1 MLTKFELQ
9 LKNKKKIMI
18 KVAIALGILVS
29 AAVIMKK
36 KDMSYRQSIL
46 KSIYPMIMRS
56 TNASGKKKL
65 LENKNGAMPAS
76 SIYDV
81 KATTIDG
88 SPFNFSELKGKKILI
103 VNTASDCGYTGQY
116 EALEKLYQQYKGQL
130 VVIGFPAN
138 DFKEQEKSDNQN
150 IAAFC
155 KKNYGV
161 SFPLMEKSIVIKKN
175 YQNLVYKWLSDP
187 SLNGWCNQEPAW
199 NFCKYL
205 INEQGVLVNYFPM
218 TIDPLDPLVIAAIEK
233 K

>member
-1 MLTKFELQ
+1 
-9 LKNKKKIMI
+9 MI
-18 KVAIALGILVS
+18 KIAIAFGILVS
-29 AAVIMKK
+29 AAVLMKK

-46 KSIYPMIMRS
+46 KSIYPMIMWS
-56 TNASGKKKL
+56 THSNGKKQT
-65 LENKNGAMPAS
+65 LENKNGVTPSMS
-76 SIYDV
+76 FYDLTMT
-81 KATTIDG
+81 AIDG
-88 SPFNFSELKGKKILI
+88 TPFNFSNVKGKKILI

-116 EALEKLYQQYKGQL
+116 EALEQLQQKYKDQL

-138 DFKEQEKSDNQN
+138 DFKGQEKSDNQN

-175 YQNLVYKWLSDP
+175 QQNLVHKWLSDP
-187 SLNGWCNQEPAW
+187 SLNGWCSQEPAW

>member
-1 MLTKFELQ
+1 
-9 LKNKKKIMI
+9 MI
-18 KVAIALGILVS
+18 KVAIAFGILVS
-29 AAVIMKK
+29 AAVLMKK

-46 KSIYPMIMRS
+46 KSIYPMIMWS
-56 TNASGKKKL
+56 TNSNGKKQL
-65 LENKNGAMPAS
+65 LENKYGATPSMS
-76 SIYDV
+76 FYDLTMN
-81 KATTIDG
+81 AIDG
-88 SPFNFSELKGKKILI
+88 SPFNFSNLKGKKILI

-116 EALEKLYQQYKGQL
+116 EALEKLQQQYKDQL

-138 DFKEQEKSDNQN
+138 DFKGQEKGDNQN

-175 YQNLVYKWLSDP
+175 QQNLVHKWLSDM

-218 TIDPLDPLVIAAIEK
+218 TIDPLDPSVIAAIEK

>member
-1 MLTKFELQ
+1 
-9 LKNKKKIMI
+9 
-18 KVAIALGILVS
+18 
-29 AAVIMKK
+29 
-36 KDMSYRQSIL
+36 
-46 KSIYPMIMRS
+46 
-56 TNASGKKKL
+56 
-65 LENKNGAMPAS
+65 LENKNSAMPAS

-81 KATTIDG
+81 KATSIDG
-88 SPFNFSELKGKKILI
+88 TPFIFSALKGKKILL

-116 EALEKLYQQYKGQL
+116 EALEKLQQQYKTQL

-175 YQNLVYKWLSDP
+175 HQNSVFKWLSDS

-218 TIDPLDPLVIAAIEK
+218 SVDPLDPSVIAAIEK
-233 K
+233 N

>member
-1 MLTKFELQ
+1 
-9 LKNKKKIMI
+9 MI
-18 KVAIALGILVS
+18 KIAIAFGILVS
-29 AAVIMKK
+29 AAVLMKK

-46 KSIYPMIMRS
+46 KSIYPMIMWS
-56 TNASGKKKL
+56 THSKGKKQS
-65 LENKNGAMPAS
+65 LENKNGATPAMS
-76 SIYDV
+76 FYDLTMI
-81 KATTIDG
+81 AIDG
-88 SPFNFSELKGKKILI
+88 TPFNFSNLKGKKIMI

-116 EALEKLYQQYKGQL
+116 EALEKLQQQYKEQL

-175 YQNLVYKWLSDP
+175 HQNLVHKWLSDMT
-187 SLNGWCNQEPAW
+187 LNGWCNQEPAW

-218 TIDPLDPLVIAAIEK
+218 TIDPLDPSVIAAIEK

>member
-1 MLTKFELQ
+1 
-9 LKNKKKIMI
+9 MI
-18 KVAIALGILVS
+18 KVAIAFGILVTV
-29 AAVIMKK
+29 AVLMKK

-46 KSIYPMIMRS
+46 KSIYPMIMWS
-56 TNASGKKKL
+56 SNANGKKQL
-65 LENKNGAMPAS
+65 LENKNGVIPALS
-76 SIYDV
+76 FYDLSMNS
-81 KATTIDG
+81 IDG
-88 SPFNFSELKGKKILI
+88 TPFSFSNLKGKKILI
-103 VNTASDCGYTGQY
+103 VNTASDCGFTGQY
-116 EALEKLYQQYKGQL
+116 EALEKLQQQYKDQL

-138 DFKEQEKSDNQN
+138 DFKGQEKSDNQN

-161 SFPLMEKSIVIKKN
+161 SFPLMEKSIVVKKN
-175 YQNLVYKWLSDP
+175 HQNLVHKWLSDR

-218 TIDPLDPLVIAAIEK
+218 TIDPLDPTVIAAIEK

>member
-1 MLTKFELQ
+1 
-9 LKNKKKIMI
+9 MI
-18 KVAIALGILVS
+18 KIAIAFGILVS
-29 AAVIMKK
+29 AAVLMKK

-46 KSIYPMIMRS
+46 KSIYPMIMWS
-56 TNASGKKKL
+56 THSNGKKQS
-65 LENKNGAMPAS
+65 LENKNGATPAMS
-76 SIYDV
+76 FYDLTMI
-81 KATTIDG
+81 AIDG
-88 SPFNFSELKGKKILI
+88 TPFNFSNLKGKKIMI

-116 EALEKLYQQYKGQL
+116 EALEKLQQQYKEQL

-175 YQNLVYKWLSDP
+175 HQNLVHKWLSNM

-205 INEQGVLVNYFPM
+205 INEQGILVNYFPM
-218 TIDPLDPLVIAAIEK
+218 TIDPLDPSVIAAIEK

>member
-1 MLTKFELQ
+1 
-9 LKNKKKIMI
+9 
-18 KVAIALGILVS
+18 LVS
-29 AAVIMKK
+29 AAVLMKK

-46 KSIYPMIMRS
+46 KSIYPLIMWS
-56 TNASGKKKL
+56 TNSNGKKQL
-65 LENKNGAMPAS
+65 LENKNGATAS
-76 SIYDV
+76 MSFYDLNMN
-81 KATTIDG
+81 AIDG
-88 SPFNFSELKGKKILI
+88 TPFNFSNLKGKKILI

-116 EALEKLYQQYKGQL
+116 EALEKLQQQYKEQL

-138 DFKEQEKSDNQN
+138 DFKGQEKSDNQN

-175 YQNLVYKWLSDP
+175 QQNLVHKWLSDL
-187 SLNGWCNQEPAW
+187 SLNGWCNQEPVW

>member
-1 MLTKFELQ
+1 
-9 LKNKKKIMI
+9 MI
-18 KVAIALGILVS
+18 KVAIAFGILVS
-29 AAVIMKK
+29 AAVLMKK

-46 KSIYPMIMRS
+46 KSIYPMIMWS
-56 TNASGKKKL
+56 THSNGKKQS
-65 LENKNGAMPAS
+65 LENKNGATPAMS
-76 SIYDV
+76 FYDLTMI
-81 KATTIDG
+81 AIDG
-88 SPFNFSELKGKKILI
+88 TPFNFSNLKGKKIMI

-116 EALEKLYQQYKGQL
+116 EALEKLQQQYKEQL

-175 YQNLVYKWLSDP
+175 QQNLVHKWLSDS

-205 INEQGVLVNYFPM
+205 INEKGVLVNYFPM
-218 TIDPLDPLVIAAIEK
+218 TIDPLDSLVIAAIEK

>member
-1 MLTKFELQ
+1 
-9 LKNKKKIMI
+9 MI

-29 AAVIMKK
+29 AAVLMKK

-46 KSIYPMIMRS
+46 KSIYPMIMWS
-56 TNASGKKKL
+56 THSNGKKQS
-65 LENKNGAMPAS
+65 LENKNGATPSMS
-76 SIYDV
+76 FYDLTMT
-81 KATTIDG
+81 AIDG
-88 SPFNFSELKGKKILI
+88 TLFNFSNVKGKKILI

-116 EALEKLYQQYKGQL
+116 EALEKLQQQYKEQL

-138 DFKEQEKSDNQN
+138 DFKGQEKSDNQN

-175 YQNLVYKWLSDP
+175 QQNLVHKWLSDP
-187 SLNGWCNQEPAW
+187 SQNGWCNQEPVW

>member
-1 MLTKFELQ
+1 
-9 LKNKKKIMI
+9 MI
-18 KVAIALGILVS
+18 KIAIAFGILVS
-29 AAVIMKK
+29 AAVLMKK

-46 KSIYPMIMRS
+46 KSIYPMIMWS
-56 TNASGKKKL
+56 THSNGKKQS
-65 LENKNGAMPAS
+65 LENKNGATPSMS
-76 SIYDV
+76 FYDLTMT
-81 KATTIDG
+81 AIDG
-88 SPFNFSELKGKKILI
+88 TPFNFSNVKGKKILI

-116 EALEKLYQQYKGQL
+116 EALEQLQQQYKDQL
-130 VVIGFPAN
+130 VVLGFPAN
-138 DFKEQEKSDNQN
+138 DFKGQEKSDNQN

-175 YQNLVYKWLSDP
+175 QQNLVHKWLSDP

>member
-1 MLTKFELQ
+1 
-9 LKNKKKIMI
+9 
-18 KVAIALGILVS
+18 
-29 AAVIMKK
+29 
-36 KDMSYRQSIL
+36 
-46 KSIYPMIMRS
+46 MIMWS
-56 TNASGKKKL
+56 TNSNGKKQL
-65 LENKNGAMPAS
+65 LENKNGVTPSMS
-76 SIYDV
+76 FYDLTMN
-81 KATTIDG
+81 AIDG
-88 SPFNFSELKGKKILI
+88 TPFNFSNLKGKKILI

-116 EALEKLYQQYKGQL
+116 EALEKLQQQYKEQL

-138 DFKEQEKSDNQN
+138 DFKGQEKSDNQN

-175 YQNLVYKWLSDP
+175 QQNLVHKWLSDP
-187 SLNGWCNQEPAW
+187 SLNGWCNQEPVW

>member
-1 MLTKFELQ
+1 
-9 LKNKKKIMI
+9 MI
-18 KVAIALGILVS
+18 KVAIAFGILVS
-29 AAVIMKK
+29 AAVLMKK

-46 KSIYPMIMRS
+46 KSIYPLIMWS
-56 TNASGKKKL
+56 TNSNGKKQL
-65 LENKNGAMPAS
+65 LENKNGATAS
-76 SIYDV
+76 MSFYDLNV
-81 KATTIDG
+81 NAIDG
-88 SPFNFSELKGKKILI
+88 TPFNFSNLKGKKILI

-116 EALEKLYQQYKGQL
+116 EALEKLQQQYKEQL

-138 DFKEQEKSDNQN
+138 DFKGQEKSDNQN

-175 YQNLVYKWLSDP
+175 QQNLVHKWLSDP
-187 SLNGWCNQEPAW
+187 SLNGWCNQEPVW

>member
-1 MLTKFELQ
+1 
-9 LKNKKKIMI
+9 MI
-18 KVAIALGILVS
+18 KVAIAFGILVS
-29 AAVIMKK
+29 AAVLMKK

-46 KSIYPMIMRS
+46 KSIYPLIMWS
-56 TNASGKKKL
+56 TNSNGKKQL
-65 LENKNGAMPAS
+65 LENKNGATAS
-76 SIYDV
+76 MSFYDLNV
-81 KATTIDG
+81 NAIDG
-88 SPFNFSELKGKKILI
+88 TPFNFSNLKGKKILI

-116 EALEKLYQQYKGQL
+116 EALEKLQQQYKEQL

-138 DFKEQEKSDNQN
+138 DFKGQEKSDNQN

-175 YQNLVYKWLSDP
+175 QQNLVHKWLSDL
-187 SLNGWCNQEPAW
+187 SLNGWCNQEPVW

>member
-1 MLTKFELQ
+1 
-9 LKNKKKIMI
+9 MI

-29 AAVIMKK
+29 AAVLMKK

-46 KSIYPMIMRS
+46 KSIYPMIMWS
-56 TNASGKKKL
+56 TNSNGKKQL
-65 LENKNGAMPAS
+65 LENKNGATPSMS
-76 SIYDV
+76 FYDLTMN
-81 KATTIDG
+81 AIDG
-88 SPFNFSELKGKKILI
+88 TPFNFSNLKGKKILI

-116 EALEKLYQQYKGQL
+116 EALEQLQQKYKDQL
-130 VVIGFPAN
+130 VVLGFPAN
-138 DFKEQEKSDNQN
+138 DFKGQEKSDNQN

-175 YQNLVYKWLSDP
+175 QQNLVHKWLSDS